1 MTKPPKEVILRPMG
15 YLVREVLRSLRWG
28 GRATLVAVSTTCTA
42 LIVLGLFLAG
52 TLALYRTSRRLM
64 SKVQVEVYLKDGV
77 SPRHVAELKK
87 AIASMPGVAKVFYVD
102 KDSAAEEFRRT
113 FGAELL
119 SLLPENPLPASL
131 RIRLKPGPYVVAR
144 ARELAG
150 RISKMKGVEA
160 VNYGRGWT
168 ETMERWLWIALGLDL
183 LVSLAVGLAVVSAVA
198 GTVRL
203 TVWARREVVE
213 VMRLVGAT
221 DGFIRRPF
229 VLEGIVKGLAGGAS
243 AALILTAGYRAFG
256 HLVLSTRDL
265 YFIIGGCILAGAYLG
280 LVGSRM
286 ALEEVLG

>member
-1 MTKPPKEVILRPMG
+1 MG

-28 GRATLVAVSTTCTA
+28 GRATLIAVSTTCTA

-64 SKVQVEVYLKDGV
+64 SKVHVEVYLKDGV
-77 SPRHVAELKK
+77 SRRHVAKLKRT
-87 AIASMPGVAKVFYVD
+87 IARMPGVARVSYID
-102 KDSAAEEFRRT
+102 KDSAAAEFRRT

-131 RIRLKPGPYVVAR
+131 RIRLKPGPYVGAR
-144 ARELAG
+144 AKELAG
-150 RISKMKGVEA
+150 RISKMRGVEA
-160 VNYGRGWT
+160 VNYGGGWT
-168 ETMERWLWIALGLDL
+168 ETMERWLWMALGLDL
-183 LVSLAVGLAVVSAVA
+183 LVSLAVGLGVVSAVA

-203 TVWARREVVE
+203 TVWARRDVIE

-229 VLEGIVKGLAGGAS
+229 VLEGIIKGLSGGAS
-243 AALILTAGYRAFG
+243 AALILTAGYKTFG
-256 HLVLSTRDL
+256 HLVPLSTRDL
-265 YFIIGGCILAGAYLG
+265 YFILGGCILAGAYLG
-280 LVGSRM
+280 LLGSRM